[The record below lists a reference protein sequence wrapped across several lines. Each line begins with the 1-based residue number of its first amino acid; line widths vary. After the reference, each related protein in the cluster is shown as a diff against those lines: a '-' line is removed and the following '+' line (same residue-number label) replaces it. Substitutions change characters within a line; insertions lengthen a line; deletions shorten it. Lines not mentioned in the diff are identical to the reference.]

1 VITLYYQGWKKRS
14 IRAFLQVSR
23 PTVALGIRRFEAEH
37 LAGLEDKSRAPQ
49 APARKVWLPL
59 MIEVYHLQKRHPDA
73 GEFRLWSLLANEAIS
88 VRPVGRVMALN
99 QQVYNDIPHVP
110 APQAKKPPGP
120 HPSQATLAH
129 QYWFIDGR
137 MMDVALDGITWWSL
151 ILLDGYSRTI
161 VAGAMAPSEAS
172 WAALMVLYTACLR
185 YGTPQTLISDSGGA
199 YISKEFEAVCD
210 RLDIDHQTLVSP
222 HGESSMNLLETH
234 FNIQRRLF
242 DSQFSLTTTPAELEQ
257 MPQVFIRT
265 SNTTAH
271 QGLLQEHC
279 TPPIPLEVLGEAK
292 GRVRTPDELERK
304 FAHALLPR
312 TPNRYGCV
320 TLHSYQFS
328 VEQGLPRTQGLLWV
342 YGQALRAVFDHVVLA
357 EYHWRYDFREHKVK
371 DIRDGSF
378 PPTRFPSSQGTL
390 MPLNPQESLVLYRP
404 TPMRRQGRRPLPAQ
418 QLWLFE
424 LVHTA

>member
-1 VITLYYQGWKKRS
+1 MITLYYQGWKKRS

-23 PTVALGIRRFEAEH
+23 PTVALWIRRCEAEH

-172 WAALMVLYTACLR
+172 WAALMVL
-185 YGTPQTLISDSGGA
+185 
-199 YISKEFEAVCD
+199 
-210 RLDIDHQTLVSP
+210 
-222 HGESSMNLLETH
+222 
-234 FNIQRRLF
+234 
-242 DSQFSLTTTPAELEQ
+242 
-257 MPQVFIRT
+257 
-265 SNTTAH
+265 
-271 QGLLQEHC
+271 
-279 TPPIPLEVLGEAK
+279 
-292 GRVRTPDELERK
+292 
-304 FAHALLPR
+304 
-312 TPNRYGCV
+312 
-320 TLHSYQFS
+320 
-328 VEQGLPRTQGLLWV
+328 
-342 YGQALRAVFDHVVLA
+342 
-357 EYHWRYDFREHKVK
+357 
-371 DIRDGSF
+371 
-378 PPTRFPSSQGTL
+378 
-390 MPLNPQESLVLYRP
+390 
-404 TPMRRQGRRPLPAQ
+404 
-418 QLWLFE
+418 
-424 LVHTA
+424 